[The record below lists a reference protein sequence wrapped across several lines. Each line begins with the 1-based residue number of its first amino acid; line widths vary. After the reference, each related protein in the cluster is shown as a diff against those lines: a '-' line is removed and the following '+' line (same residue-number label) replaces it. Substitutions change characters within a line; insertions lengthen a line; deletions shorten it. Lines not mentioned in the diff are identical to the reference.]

1 VAVGTEPGPAAKLDV
16 PAGTGNLTLRI
27 LSALVLA
34 PLAVAAAYAGH
45 WPFAIFWMVA
55 ALLVLWEWIKL
66 IAGHGHLLM
75 FSSCGTALVV
85 AGLIAMRPRPVAAM
99 LLVVLGALA
108 SLIFAPPLRRTWIA
122 CGVAYAGVMLLAPLY
137 LRLDPQ
143 YGLQAILLIFAVV
156 WSTDVLAYFAGR
168 SFGGPKLC
176 APISP
181 KKTWSGAIVGTAG
194 GVLAAIALQRI
205 FAQLDWGVFNATAW
219 GGLGLLLSVASQ
231 AGDLLESWIKRRFG
245 AKDAST
251 LIPGHGGVMDR
262 LDGFWAAAFVAGLI
276 GVAHAGFRHAGLG
289 LLVW

>member
-1 VAVGTEPGPAAKLDV
+1 M
-16 PAGTGNLTLRI
+16 GNLSLRI

-34 PLAVAAAYAGH
+34 PLAVAAAYAGN
-45 WPFAIFWMVA
+45 WPFAIFWILA

-66 IAGHGHLLM
+66 IAGAGHLLM

-85 AGLIAMRPRPVAAM
+85 AGLISMRPRPIAAM

-122 CGVAYAGVMLLAPLY
+122 AGVAYAGVLLLAPLY

-143 YGLQAILLIFAVV
+143 YGLQAVLLVFAVV

-168 SFGGPKLC
+168 SVGGPKLC
-176 APISP
+176 AAISP
-181 KKTWSGAIVGTAG
+181 KKTWSGALAG
-194 GVLAAIALQRI
+194 AIGGILAALALQRI
-205 FAQLDWGVFNATAW
+205 FGQMGWGVFDAIAW

-251 LIPGHGGVMDR
+251 LIPGHGGVLDR
-262 LDGFWAAAFVAGLI
+262 LDGFWAAALI
-276 GVAHAGFRHAGLG
+276 AALVGVARGGFHHAGVG

>member
-1 VAVGTEPGPAAKLDV
+1 
-16 PAGTGNLTLRI
+16 LRI
-27 LSALVLA
+27 LSALVLV
-34 PLAVAAAYAGH
+34 PLALAAAHAGN
-45 WPFAIFWMVA
+45 WPFAIFWTAA

-66 IAGHGHLLM
+66 IAGAGHLLM

-122 CGVAYAGVMLLAPLY
+122 GGVAYAGALLLAPLY

-143 YGLQAILLIFAVV
+143 YGLQAVLLIFAVV

-176 APISP
+176 PPISP

-205 FAQLDWGVFNATAW
+205 FGQIGWGIFNIGAW
-219 GGLGLLLSVASQ
+219 CGLGLLLSVASQ

-251 LIPGHGGVMDR
+251 LIPGHGGFMDR
-262 LDGFWAAAFVAGLI
+262 LDGFWAAALI
-276 GVAHAGFRHAGLG
+276 AAFLGVARGGFHHAGLG